1 MKVKQYTDINMP
13 YFEIYLPNNMDIDKV
28 YRIPSQNVIDREKLC
43 YNRAK
48 AIKQSLAEGHKV
60 NWSLVI
66 ENVNEDID
74 VIQSLI
80 EENLISD
87 KQTLNQTTKIWE
99 FIYTEFHKHMTAN
112 IIEISLFADKK
123 EKSIDDMTA
132 EELREYIKKHNI
144 K

>member
-1 MKVKQYTDINMP
+1 MIFFET
-13 YFEIYLPNNMDIDKV
+13 YFPSDMDIDKV
-28 YRIPSQNVIDREKLC
+28 CRIPSQNIVDREKLC

-60 NWSLVI
+60 NWSMVI
-66 ENVNEDID
+66 ENVNEDINF
-74 VIQSLI
+74 IQSLI

-87 KQTLNQTTKIWE
+87 KHSLNRTTKIWE

>member
-1 MKVKQYTDINMP
+1 MKF
-13 YFEIYLPNNMDIDKV
+13 FEIYFPSDIDIDKV
-28 YRIPSQNVIDREKLC
+28 YRIPSQNIVDREKLC

-60 NWSLVI
+60 NWSIVI
-66 ENVNEDID
+66 ENVNEDIN

-87 KQTLNQTTKIWE
+87 KQSLYQTTKLWQVIYNE
-99 FIYTEFHKHMTAN
+99 FYKH
-112 IIEISLFADKK
+112 IISDIAEIATFADKK
-123 EKSIDDMTA
+123 EKSIDDMDA
-132 EELREYIKKHNI
+132 DELREYIKKHNI

>member
-1 MKVKQYTDINMP
+1 MKETLFMFPCDWNASDY
-13 YFEIYLPNNMDIDKV
+13 DIDKV
-28 YRIPSQNVIDREKLC
+28 YRIPSQNIVDREKLC

-60 NWSLVI
+60 NWSTVI
-66 ENVNEDID
+66 ENVNEDINF
-74 VIQSLI
+74 IQCLI
-80 EENLISD
+80 KENFISD
-87 KQTLNQTTKIWE
+87 KQTLNQTTKMWE
-99 FIYTEFHKHMTAN
+99 FIYIEFYKHTTAN

-132 EELREYIKKHNI
+132 DELREYIKTHNI

>member
-1 MKVKQYTDINMP
+1 MDIDFIFPRFWLNKATDW
-13 YFEIYLPNNMDIDKV
+13 DIDKV
-28 YRIPSQNVIDREKLC
+28 YRIPSQNIVDREKLC

-66 ENVNEDID
+66 ENVNEDINI
-74 VIQSLI
+74 IQSLI

-87 KQTLNQTTKIWE
+87 KQILNQTTKIWE

-112 IIEISLFADKK
+112 IIEISLFTDKK
-123 EKSIDDMTA
+123 EKSIDDMNA

>member
-1 MKVKQYTDINMP
+1 MK
-13 YFEIYLPNNMDIDKV
+13 EILFMFPCDWNTSDYDIDKV

-66 ENVNEDID
+66 ENVNEDIN

-87 KQTLNQTTKIWE
+87 KQSLYQTTKLWQIIYNE
-99 FIYTEFHKHMTAN
+99 FYKH
-112 IIEISLFADKK
+112 IISDIAEIATFADKK
-123 EKSIDDMTA
+123 EKSIDDMDA
-132 EELREYIKKHNI
+132 DELREYIKKHNI

>member
-1 MKVKQYTDINMP
+1 MK
-13 YFEIYLPNNMDIDKV
+13 EILFMFPCDWNSSDYDIDKQ

-66 ENVNEDID
+66 DNVNKDINL
-74 VIQSLI
+74 IQSFI

-87 KQTLNQTTKIWE
+87 KETLNQTTKIWE
-99 FIYTEFHKHMTAN
+99 FIYTEFHKHMIAN
-112 IIEISLFADKK
+112 IIEISTFANKK
-123 EKSIDDMTA
+123 EKSIDDMSA

>member
-1 MKVKQYTDINMP
+1 MDIDFIFPRFWLNKATDW
-13 YFEIYLPNNMDIDKV
+13 DIDKV
-28 YRIPSQNVIDREKLC
+28 YRIPSQNIVDREKLC

-60 NWSLVI
+60 NWSIVI
-66 ENVNEDID
+66 ENVNEDIN

-87 KQTLNQTTKIWE
+87 KQSLYQTTKLWQVIYNE
-99 FIYTEFHKHMTAN
+99 FYKH
-112 IIEISLFADKK
+112 IISDIAEIATFADKK

>member
-1 MKVKQYTDINMP
+1 MKKIFFKFPCKWNTSDY
-13 YFEIYLPNNMDIDKV
+13 DIDKV

-48 AIKQSLAEGHKV
+48 AIKQSLTEGHNI
-60 NWSLVI
+60 NWSLII
-66 ENVNEDID
+66 ENVNEDINI
-74 VIQSLI
+74 IQSLI

-87 KQTLNQTTKIWE
+87 KQSLNQTTKIWE

-112 IIEISLFADKK
+112 IIEISLFADKI
-123 EKSIDDMTA
+123 EKSIDDMDA
-132 EELREYIKKHNI
+132 DELREYIKKHNI

>member
-1 MKVKQYTDINMP
+1 MK
-13 YFEIYLPNNMDIDKV
+13 EILFMFPCDWNISDCDIDKV

-66 ENVNEDID
+66 ENVNEDINF
-74 VIQSLI
+74 IQSLI

-87 KQTLNQTTKIWE
+87 KQSLNRTTKIWE

-123 EKSIDDMTA
+123 EKSINDMTA

>member
-1 MKVKQYTDINMP
+1 MDINMEKILFMFP
-13 YFEIYLPNNMDIDKV
+13 CDWHASDLDIDKQ

-48 AIKQSLAEGHKV
+48 AIKQSLAEGHNV

-66 ENVNEDID
+66 ENVNQDINF
-74 VIQSLI
+74 IQSLI

-87 KQTLNQTTKIWE
+87 KQTLYQTTKLWQVIYNE
-99 FIYTEFHKHMTAN
+99 FYKHMTSN
-112 IIEISLFADKK
+112 IAEISKFADKK

>member
-1 MKVKQYTDINMP
+1 MDINMK
-13 YFEIYLPNNMDIDKV
+13 EILFMFPCDWKPSDYDIDKV
-28 YRIPSQNVIDREKLC
+28 YRIPSQSIIDREQLC

-60 NWSLVI
+60 NWSMII
-66 ENVNEDID
+66 ENVNEDISF
-74 VIQSLI
+74 IQCLI

-87 KQTLNQTTKIWE
+87 KQSLNQTTKIWE

-112 IIEISLFADKK
+112 IIEISLLADKK
-123 EKSIDDMTA
+123 EKDINDMDK
-132 EELREYIKKHNI
+132 EELLKYIKKHNI

>member
-1 MKVKQYTDINMP
+1 MIFFET
-13 YFEIYLPNNMDIDKV
+13 YFPSDMDIDKV
-28 YRIPSQNVIDREKLC
+28 YRIPSQAIIDREKLC

-48 AIKQSLAEGHKV
+48 AIKQSLAEGHNV
-60 NWSLVI
+60 NWSLLI
-66 ENVNEDID
+66 ENVNEDIN

-87 KQTLNQTTKIWE
+87 KQTLSQTTKIWD

-112 IIEISLFADKK
+112 IIEISSFADKK
-123 EKSIDDMTA
+123 EKNIDDMDA
-132 EELREYIKKHNI
+132 YELREYIKQHNI